1 MNSYNLTNG
10 NFINLEKDFSNVNS
24 ISVSNGRITQIN
36 NPIKLAFLLANSLLS
51 IDLSLF
57 LINFNGANLIFLIVF
72 KVLSVDSYFFCKI
85 YLLYISLSK
94 SINDIDLLDRFS

>member
-36 NPIKLAFLLANSLLS
+36 NPVKNILN
-51 IDLSLF
+51 
-57 LINFNGANLIFLIVF
+57 
-72 KVLSVDSYFFCKI
+72 
-85 YLLYISLSK
+85 
-94 SINDIDLLDRFS
+94 IDLLRACLIQA